1 MKHILTFVY
10 FTKKTRKNKAD
21 EIGNEKYCKHRG

>member
-10 FTKKTRKNKAD
+10 FTKKKKNKAD